1 MARGEVRLPRP
12 RLFIGCYFLVPDFG
26 LFYQMGSSGLDGLIA
41 LVLGIHA
48 VRRGG
53 GATAAADYCS
63 FGAQA
68 VPALPPAQ
76 GFSAVEAMLFAA
88 R

>member
-1 MARGEVRLPRP
+1 MLCDAAAARLLLTTAP
-12 RLFIGCYFLVPDFG
+12 
-26 LFYQMGSSGLDGLIA
+26 
-41 LVLGIHA
+41 
-48 VRRGG
+48 RGG